1 MPTPSLGDFGI
12 DIRKLHTDSGKV
24 LGHVHVESRQGEP
37 TFGHKTAKRGRETGY
52 STEEEGDDCMQFVAF
67 SAPVNRLTLV
77 LLIRTCR

>member
-24 LGHVHVESRQGEP
+24 LGHVHVESRQGES

-52 STEEEGDDCMQFVAF
+52 STEE
-67 SAPVNRLTLV
+67 
-77 LLIRTCR
+77 